1 MDEKL
6 ATKKK
11 GMSIGIES
19 VVKREVANNRYLTR
33 SIVVLLAIVLVS
45 FAALKS
51 MPVLFPAFGADH
63 DHLTYEVLTSVLL
76 GIAACGLAYGTWATK
91 RLRKELKARSSAHN
105 EALALAQHD
114 PLTGLPNRRR
124 LLEAFSDLSRD
135 LKPGCF
141 RAVMMLDLDG
151 FKPINDVYGHAF
163 GDNLLRS
170 FADRLAETLGKEG
183 IVARL
188 GGDEFAIVSPV
199 FKEKSEAAGF
209 ARRLLTRINDRFEF
223 GDRQISIG
231 SGIGIAMYP
240 HDGHAITELLRR
252 ADIALYRAKSSGRS
266 TYRFFEVDMD
276 ASILHR
282 TLLEQRLRRAISEHE
297 VKAHYQPI
305 LDLNSGRIAG
315 FEALAR
321 WTDCDFGNV
330 PPLQFIPIA
339 EDCGIISELTQH
351 LLADAC
357 QVASAWP
364 DDLYLSF
371 NLSPVQ
377 LQDPSLPTQVDAI
390 LTEHG
395 FPPHRLV
402 LEITETSLVKN
413 PESAKRILTEL
424 TELGISIALDD
435 FGAGHSSLSYL
446 RDFPIRKVK
455 IDRSFTERMLTDKQC
470 AAIVEAI
477 LVLSKGLDIDAVA
490 EGVEENDVHSALNAN
505 GCHFGQGFLY
515 AAAVSAEDAA
525 TLLDSQ
531 VDGRLPF
538 AEKTDAA

>member
-1 MDEKL
+1 M
-6 ATKKK
+6 
-11 GMSIGIES
+11 I
-19 VVKREVANNRYLTR
+19 
-33 SIVVLLAIVLVS
+33 
-45 FAALKS
+45 
-51 MPVLFPAFGADH
+51 PVFFPAFEIDH
-63 DHLTYEVLTSVLL
+63 SQLTFDFITSLVL
-76 GIAACGLAYGTWATK
+76 GIAIFSLAYGAWATQ
-91 RLRKELKARSSAHN
+91 RLRKELKARSSAHS

-124 LLEAFSDLSRD
+124 LLEAFADLTHEV
-135 LKPGCF
+135 KPECF

-170 FADRLAETLGKEG
+170 FADRLAEILGKEG

-199 FKEKSEAAGF
+199 FNEKSEAAGF
-209 ARRLLTRINDRFEF
+209 ARRLLTRISDRFEF
-223 GDRQISIG
+223 GNRQISIG
-231 SGIGIAMYP
+231 SGIGIALYP

-282 TLLEQRLRRAISEHE
+282 TLLEQRLRRAISEHQ
-297 VKAHYQPI
+297 VRAYYQPI
-305 LDLNSGRIAG
+305 LDMDSGRIAG

-321 WTDCDFGNV
+321 WTDTDFGNV

-339 EDCGIISELTQH
+339 EDCGIISELTHH
-351 LLADAC
+351 LLEDAC
-357 QVASAWP
+357 KVAVTWP

-377 LQDPSLPTQVDAI
+377 LQDPALPVQISTI
-390 LTEHG
+390 LNKNG
-395 FPPHRLV
+395 LSPSRLV

-424 TELGISIALDD
+424 TEAGISIALDD

-446 RDFPIRKVK
+446 RDFPIKKVK
-455 IDRSFTERMLTDKQC
+455 IDKSFTERMLEDKQC
-470 AAIVEAI
+470 GAIVEAI

-490 EGVEENDVHSALNAN
+490 EGIEDSAVHDALNSN
-505 GCHFGQGFLY
+505 GCHYGQGFLY
-515 AAAVSAEDAA
+515 AAAVSSEDASG
-525 TLLDSQ
+525 LLASQ
-531 VDGRLPF
+531 INGRLPF
-538 AEKTDAA
+538 SKSIDAA

>member
-1 MDEKL
+1 
-6 ATKKK
+6 
-11 GMSIGIES
+11 
-19 VVKREVANNRYLTR
+19 
-33 SIVVLLAIVLVS
+33 VLIAIVLVC
-45 FAALKS
+45 FAGLRVL
-51 MPVLFPAFGADH
+51 PLLFPVYQDDH
-63 DHLTYEVLTSVLL
+63 AHLTYDVFTSVLF
-76 GIAACGLAYGTWATK
+76 GIAFFGLAYGIWATRRLK
-91 RLRKELKARSSAHN
+91 RELKARSSAHT

-124 LLEAFSDLSRD
+124 LLEAFADLSREV
-135 LKPGCF
+135 KPDCF

-199 FKEKSEAAGF
+199 FKDKSEAAGF
-209 ARRLLTRINDRFEF
+209 ARRLLTRINDRFEL

-231 SGIGIAMYP
+231 TGIGIALYP

-282 TLLEQRLRRAISEHE
+282 TLLEQRLRRAIADQE
-297 VKAHYQPI
+297 VKAYFQPI
-305 LDLNSGRIAG
+305 LDMDKGRIAG

-321 WTDCDFGNV
+321 WTDADFGQV

-357 QVASAWP
+357 KVASTWP

-377 LQDPSLPTQVDAI
+377 LQDQSLPTQVLSI
-390 LTEHG
+390 LEQHG
-395 FPPHRLV
+395 LPPHRLV

-413 PESAKRILTEL
+413 PESAKRILNEL
-424 TELGISIALDD
+424 TDAGISIALDD
-435 FGAGHSSLSYL
+435 FGAGHSSFSYL

-455 IDRSFTERMLTDKQC
+455 IDRSFTERMLADKQC

-477 LVLSKGLDIDAVA
+477 LVLSRGLDIDAVA
-490 EGVEENDVHSALNAN
+490 EGVEESEVHDALNSN
-505 GCHFGQGFLY
+505 GCHYGQGFLY
-515 AAAVSAEDAA
+515 AAAVSADEAA
-525 TLLDSQ
+525 GLLDSQ

-538 AEKTDAA
+538 AAKIDAA

>member
-1 MDEKL
+1 M
-6 ATKKK
+6 
-11 GMSIGIES
+11 IN
-19 VVKREVANNRYLTR
+19 REVANSRYLTR
-33 SIVVLLAIVLVS
+33 SIVALLAIVIVI
-45 FAALKS
+45 FTTLKLY
-51 MPVLFPAFGADH
+51 PVLLPSSQDDH
-63 DHLTYEVLTSVLL
+63 GHLRYEILTSALLVLSVF
-76 GIAACGLAYGTWATK
+76 GLAYGIWVTK
-91 RLRKELKARSSAHN
+91 RLRKELKVRSSAHS

-124 LLEAFSDLSRD
+124 LLEAFSDLIRD
-135 LKPGCF
+135 VKPDCF

-170 FADRLAETLGKEG
+170 FAERLAETLGKEG

-297 VKAHYQPI
+297 VKAYYQPI
-305 LDLNSGRIAG
+305 LDMDSGRIAG

-321 WTDCDFGNV
+321 WTDSDFGKV

-339 EDCGIISELTQH
+339 EDCGIISELTRH

-357 QVASAWP
+357 MVATSWP
-364 DDLYLSF
+364 EDLYLSF

-377 LQDPSLPTQVDAI
+377 LQDPSLPEQVSTI
-390 LTEHG
+390 LAEHG
-395 FPPHRLV
+395 LAPQRLV

-413 PESAKRILTEL
+413 PESAKRILSEL

-446 RDFPIRKVK
+446 RDFPIHKVK

-477 LVLSKGLDIDAVA
+477 LVLSRGLDIDAVA
-490 EGVEENDVHSALNAN
+490 EGVEENDVHAALNAH
-505 GCHFGQGFLY
+505 GCHYGQGFLY
-515 AAAVSAEDAA
+515 AAAVSAED
-525 TLLDSQ
+525 TSELLASQ
-531 VDGRLPF
+531 TDGRLPF
-538 AEKTDAA
+538 SEKTNAA

>member
-1 MDEKL
+1 M
-6 ATKKK
+6 
-11 GMSIGIES
+11 
-19 VVKREVANNRYLTR
+19 TR
-33 SIVVLLAIVLVS
+33 SIVALLAIVLVS
-45 FAALKS
+45 FASLQ
-51 MPVLFPAFGADH
+51 LFPLLFPTYGSDH
-63 DHLTYEVLTSVLL
+63 SHHAYDILTSVLL
-76 GIAACGLAYGTWATK
+76 GLAAFSLAYGTWATK
-91 RLRKELKARSSAHN
+91 RLRKELKVRSSAHT

-124 LLEAFSDLSRD
+124 LLEAFSDLIRD
-135 LKPGCF
+135 VKPDHF

-199 FKEKSEAAGF
+199 FKDKSEAGGF

-282 TLLEQRLRRAISEHE
+282 TLLEQRLRRAISEQE
-297 VKAHYQPI
+297 VKAYYQPI
-305 LDLNSGRIAG
+305 LDLDTGKIAG

-321 WTDCDFGNV
+321 WTDADFGAV

-357 QVASAWP
+357 KVARTWP
-364 DDLYLSF
+364 EDLYLSF

-377 LQDPSLPTQVDAI
+377 LQDNALPEQVSSI
-390 LTEHG
+390 LNAND
-395 FPPHRLV
+395 FPPQRLV

-413 PESAKRILTEL
+413 PDSAKRILAEL
-424 TELGISIALDD
+424 TDLGISIALDD

-446 RDFPIRKVK
+446 RDFPIKKVK
-455 IDRSFTERMLTDKQC
+455 IDRSFTERMLSDKQC

-490 EGVEENDVHSALNAN
+490 EGVEESDVHDALNQN
-505 GCHFGQGFLY
+505 GCHYGQGFLF
-515 AAAVSAEDAA
+515 AAAVSAEEASG
-525 TLLDSQ
+525 LLDAQ
-531 VDGRLPF
+531 ADGRLPF
-538 AEKTDAA
+538 GAKTDAA

>member
-1 MDEKL
+1 M
-6 ATKKK
+6 
-11 GMSIGIES
+11 
-19 VVKREVANNRYLTR
+19 
-33 SIVVLLAIVLVS
+33 
-45 FAALKS
+45 
-51 MPVLFPAFGADH
+51 FPTFGADH
-63 DHLTYEVLTSVLL
+63 DHLPFELLTSVLL
-76 GIAACGLAYGTWATK
+76 GIAALGLTYGIWATR

-135 LKPGCF
+135 VKPDCF

-188 GGDEFAIVSPV
+188 GGDEFALVSPI

-297 VKAHYQPI
+297 VKAYYQPI
-305 LDLNSGRIAG
+305 LDMNSGRIAG

-321 WTDCDFGNV
+321 WTDSDFGSV

-357 QVASAWP
+357 KVAMTWP

-377 LQDPSLPTQVDAI
+377 LQDPSLPAQVDAI
-390 LTEHG
+390 LKQYG
-395 FPPHRLV
+395 LAPRRLV

-413 PESAKRILTEL
+413 PEAAKRILTEL
-424 TELGISIALDD
+424 TDLGISIALDD

-446 RDFPIRKVK
+446 RDFPIHKVK

-490 EGVEENDVHSALNAN
+490 EGVEENDVHEALNAN

-515 AAAVSAEDAA
+515 AAAVSADDASM
-525 TLLDSQ
+525 LLESQ
-531 VDGRLPF
+531 VDGRLLF
-538 AEKTDAA
+538 SEKTDAA

>member
-1 MDEKL
+1 
-6 ATKKK
+6 
-11 GMSIGIES
+11 MS
-19 VVKREVANNRYLTR
+19 V
-33 SIVVLLAIVLVS
+33 
-45 FAALKS
+45 
-51 MPVLFPAFGADH
+51 FG
-63 DHLTYEVLTSVLL
+63 LTY
-76 GIAACGLAYGTWATK
+76 GIWATT
-91 RLRKELKARSSAHN
+91 RLRKELKARSSAHS

-124 LLEAFSDLSRD
+124 LLEAFSDLIRD
-135 LKPGCF
+135 VKPGCF

-170 FADRLAETLGKEG
+170 FAERLAETLGKEG

-297 VKAHYQPI
+297 VKAFYQPI
-305 LDLNSGRIAG
+305 LDMDSGRIAG

-321 WTDCDFGNV
+321 WTDSDFGKV

-339 EDCGIISELTQH
+339 EDCGIISELTRH

-357 QVASAWP
+357 MVATSWP
-364 DDLYLSF
+364 EDLYLSF

-377 LQDPSLPTQVDAI
+377 LQDPSLPEQVSTI
-390 LTEHG
+390 LAEQG
-395 FPPHRLV
+395 LAPQRLV

-413 PESAKRILTEL
+413 PESAKRILSEL
-424 TELGISIALDD
+424 AELGVSIALDD

-446 RDFPIRKVK
+446 RDFPIHKVK

-477 LVLSKGLDIDAVA
+477 LVLSRGLDIDAVA
-490 EGVEENDVHSALNAN
+490 EGVEENDVHAALNAH
-505 GCHFGQGFLY
+505 GCHYGQGFLY
-515 AAAVSAEDAA
+515 AAAVSSEETAA
-525 TLLDSQ
+525 LLASQ

-538 AEKTDAA
+538 SEKTNAA

>member
-1 MDEKL
+1 VKL
-6 ATKKK
+6 RDLLAVVC
-11 GMSIGIES
+11 IGTDL
-19 VVKREVANNRYLTR
+19 VANREVADNRYMTR
-33 SIVVLLAIVLVS
+33 SIVALLAIVLVI
-45 FAALKS
+45 FTGVKVL
-51 MPVLFPAFGADH
+51 PVLFP
-63 DHLTYEVLTSVLL
+63 TYQIHNSQMTFDVVTSLLL
-76 GIAACGLAYGTWATK
+76 GIAIFSLGYGTWATR
-91 RLRKELKARSSAHN
+91 RLRKELKARSSAHS

-124 LLEAFSDLSRD
+124 LLEAFADLTREV
-135 LKPGCF
+135 KPDCF

-199 FKEKSEAAGF
+199 FKDKSEAAGF

-231 SGIGIAMYP
+231 TGIGIALYP
-240 HDGHAITELLRR
+240 HDGHAVTELLRR

-297 VKAHYQPI
+297 VKAYYQPI
-305 LDLNSGRIAG
+305 LDMDSGRIAG

-321 WTDCDFGNV
+321 WTDADFGKV

-351 LLADAC
+351 LLEDAC
-357 QVASAWP
+357 KVAATWP

-377 LQDPSLPTQVDAI
+377 LQDPALPTQINAI
-390 LTEHG
+390 LKKFE
-395 FPPHRLV
+395 FPPRRLV

-424 TELGISIALDD
+424 TEAGISIALDD

-446 RDFPIRKVK
+446 RDFPIKKVK
-455 IDRSFTERMLTDKQC
+455 IDKSFTERMLEDKQC

-490 EGVEENDVHSALNAN
+490 EGIEESAVHDALNSN
-505 GCHFGQGFLY
+505 GCHYGQGFLY
-515 AAAVSAEDAA
+515 AAAVTSDEACS
-525 TLLDSQ
+525 LLESQ
-531 VDGRLPF
+531 VDGRFPF
-538 AEKTDAA
+538 SEKTDAA

>member
-1 MDEKL
+1 MR
-6 ATKKK
+6 
-11 GMSIGIES
+11 IGIDR

-45 FAALKS
+45 FAALQ
-51 MPVLFPAFGADH
+51 LFPAFGADH
-63 DHLTYEVLTSVLL
+63 DHLPFELLTSVLL
-76 GIAACGLAYGTWATK
+76 GIAALGLTYGIWATR

-135 LKPGCF
+135 VKPDCF

-188 GGDEFAIVSPV
+188 GGDEFALVSPV

-297 VKAHYQPI
+297 VKAYYQPI
-305 LDLNSGRIAG
+305 LDMDSGRIAG

-321 WTDCDFGNV
+321 WTDSDFGNV

-351 LLADAC
+351 LLVDAC
-357 QVASAWP
+357 KVAMTWP
-364 DDLYLSF
+364 EDLYLSF

-377 LQDPSLPTQVDAI
+377 LQDPSLPAQVDAI
-390 LTEHG
+390 LKQYG
-395 FPPHRLV
+395 FAPRRLV

-413 PESAKRILTEL
+413 PEAAKRILTEL
-424 TELGISIALDD
+424 TDLGISIALDD

-446 RDFPIRKVK
+446 RDFPIQKVK

-490 EGVEENDVHSALNAN
+490 EGVEENDVHAALNAN
-505 GCHFGQGFLY
+505 GCQYGQGFLY
-515 AAAVSAEDAA
+515 AAAVSADDASV
-525 TLLDSQ
+525 LLESQ

-538 AEKTDAA
+538 SEKTDAA